1 MNITRWTAATVI
13 CHSILFAG
21 LLASS
26 QAQTKVV
33 LVDIGQVFKNHP
45 QFSAGLAVLKS
56 KADQFQA
63 EGQQIQQQLIAK
75 AEALDLDYDKESDE
89 YRDREALLAKES
101 ATMEVDQRSKM
112 RELLKQ
118 EAQLHFDTYVEIS
131 QVVSQYCQEFGIQLV
146 LRFNREE
153 MDPNNPNS
161 IMQRVNG
168 GVVFHSQSADIT
180 NAVIQRIAQG
190 RRQAANSD
198 IDNR

>member
-1 MNITRWTAATVI
+1 MKITRWIAATVV
-13 CHSILFAG
+13 CHSIFFAG

-45 QFSAGLAVLKS
+45 QFSAGLAELKS
-56 KADQFQA
+56 KADRFQA
-63 EGQQIQQQLIAK
+63 EGQQLQKQLIAK
-75 AEALDLDYDKESDE
+75 AEALELEFEKESDD

-118 EAQLHFDTYVEIS
+118 EALLHFDTYVEIS
-131 QVVSQYCQEFGIQLV
+131 EVVSQYCQEFGIQLV

-168 GVVFHSQSADIT
+168 GVVFHSQSSGGLNWA
-180 NAVIQRIAQG
+180 
-190 RRQAANSD
+190 
-198 IDNR
+198 

>member
-1 MNITRWTAATVI
+1 MNVTRWIAATVV

-45 QFSAGLAVLKS
+45 QFTAGLAELKS
-56 KADQFQA
+56 QADQFQA
-63 EGQQIQQQLIAK
+63 EGQAIQQKLIQE
-75 AEALDLDYDKESDE
+75 AEELETFEKESDE
-89 YRDREALLAKES
+89 YRDAEALLAKKS

-112 RELLKQ
+112 RDLLKQ

-131 QVVSQYCQEFGIQLV
+131 EVVSQYCQEFGIQLV

-198 IDNR
+198 VENR